1 MSLHFQREIEAL
13 KKKLLAVGTVVEESI
28 ARAIAAV
35 VKHDAALARQVAA
48 GDFEVNQMEVDVEEE
63 CLKILALYQP
73 VAVDL
78 RFVVAVLKINNDLER
93 MADHAVNIA
102 RRAEYLADL
111 PKVDLP
117 ATLDDM
123 ARKAQT
129 MVKNSLD
136 AFVESDAELARQVCA
151 ADDEVDQHNR
161 YMHVFIQDQIRANP
175 DEVERLFHLL
185 SVSRHL
191 ERVADL
197 ATNVAEDVIYTVQG
211 EIVRHRFR
219 TYPY

>member
-1 MSLHFQREIEAL
+1 MSLHFQREIDVL
-13 KKKLLAVGTVVEESI
+13 KKKLLAVGAVVEESI
-28 ARAIAAV
+28 AHAIAAV
-35 VKHDAALARQVAA
+35 VKHDGVLAQQVAV
-48 GDFEVNQMEVDVEEE
+48 GDFEIDQMEVDVEEE

-78 RFVVAVLKINNDLER
+78 RFVIAVLKINNDLER
-93 MADHAVNIA
+93 MADLAVNIA
-102 RRAEYLADL
+102 RRAEYLADV

-117 ATLDDM
+117 VPLDDM
-123 ARKAQT
+123 ARKAQA

-136 AFVESDAELARQVCA
+136 AFVESDAELARQVCR
-151 ADDEVDQHNR
+151 ADNEVDDHNR

-175 DEVERLFHLL
+175 NDVERLLHLL

-191 ERVADL
+191 ERIADL

-219 TYPY
+219 AYPN

>member
-1 MSLHFQREIEAL
+1 MSLNFQREIDVL
-13 KKKLLAVGTVVEESI
+13 KKKLLAVGSVVEESI
-28 ARAIAAV
+28 ARAITAV
-35 VKHDAALARQVAA
+35 VKHDAALAQQVAA
-48 GDFEVNQMEVDVEEE
+48 GDFEIDQMEVDVEEE

-78 RFVVAVLKINNDLER
+78 RFVIAVMKINNDLER
-93 MADHAVNIA
+93 MADLAVNIA
-102 RRAEYLADL
+102 RRAEYLADV

-117 ATLDDM
+117 VALEDM
-123 ARKAQT
+123 ARKAQA

-136 AFVESDAELARQVCA
+136 AFVDSDAELARQVCA
-151 ADDEVDQHNR
+151 ADNEVDQHNR
-161 YMHVFIQDQIRANP
+161 YMHVFIQDQIRAHAE
-175 DEVERLFHLL
+175 DVERLLHLL

-191 ERVADL
+191 ERIADL

-219 TYPY
+219 AYPN